1 MTTHAILFT
10 PGNVDA
16 RTRKEFEAALP
27 ATWHFFGARA
37 QLTRAK
43 LGATAE
49 DRIVLCGWSAGGHM
63 VRDTMAALE
72 LGERDAIVVGD
83 GVHIR
88 EEPGSSMPRAPW
100 QAAIDRARVG
110 EGPRVL
116 LSHTYLT
123 YTDTMRDDPRTPA
136 VERAYQSTAT
146 SLRTLTTWALEEPT
160 GEGGMVMR
168 SAGRLSVLSY
178 ESSVYDAAEHARH
191 LHMVMPEML
200 ARIDDGGVDMGAVAA
215 RLAVAQSA
223 DEFEL
228 GALEVQS
235 QGTRV
240 FQVRSGTLPTP
251 AWDDELPTWR
261 DPTLT
266 LAQRMVSWIGAQLYL
281 APREIPGARHEPR
294 IVAYGEH
301 CRRGGTWRGA
311 VEGWTPEAK
320 RVSSATDE
328 EAWCAKLQSAALV
341 ASWLPGDALPFCPRV
356 SVAELYRDAVAA
368 KTWQPAGSGY
378 VPLPGELAI
387 LARAGGDPTRGGSGH
402 VRMCASVDLGDTYR
416 GVGGNEK
423 DRIVDAVHSLSD
435 PDLRGWIRV
444 G

>member
-10 PGNVDA
+10 PGPVDV
-16 RTRKEFEAALP
+16 RTCKEFEAALP
-27 ATWHFFGARA
+27 SATWHFFGARA
-37 QLTRAK
+37 HLTRAK
-43 LGATAE
+43 LGASAD

-72 LGERDAIVVGD
+72 LGEHDAIVVGD

-110 EGPRVL
+110 DGPRVL

-136 VERAYQSTAT
+136 VERPYQSTAT
-146 SLRTLTTWALEEPT
+146 SLRTLTTWVLEEPM
-160 GEGGMVMR
+160 GVGGMAER
-168 SAGRLSVLSY
+168 SAGRLTVLSY
-178 ESSVYDAAEHARH
+178 ESDLYDAAEHARH
-191 LHMVMPEML
+191 LHVVMPEML

-215 RLAVAQSA
+215 RLAVAQAAVGS
-223 DEFEL
+223 DE
-228 GALEVQS
+228 
-235 QGTRV
+235 
-240 FQVRSGTLPTP
+240 PP
-251 AWDDELPTWR
+251 AWM

-281 APREIPGARHEPR
+281 APYEIPGAKHEPR

-301 CRRGGTWRGA
+301 CRRGGTWLGT
-311 VEGWTPEAK
+311 VDGWTSEAK

-341 ASWLPGDALPFCPRV
+341 ASWLPGDSLPFCPRV

-368 KTWQPAGSGY
+368 VTWQPAGHAL
-378 VPLPGELAI
+378 PLGVGPAPGDLMI
-387 LARAGGDPTRGGSGH
+387 LARAGGDPTKGGSGH
-402 VRMCASVDLGDTYR
+402 VRMCIATDGDTYR
-416 GVGGNEK
+416 GVGGNEVNT
-423 DRIVDAVHSLSD
+423 IVDAWHSLTD
-435 PDLRGWIRV
+435 RDLRGWIRV